1 MAMSRMALELAD
13 SSAHG
18 FGDVGIYG
26 SKQVY
31 IVCCGGSL
39 LLGRRGHER
48 SAILQQL
55 VCQWQFVQEQ
65 LGLHS
70 FLSRSDVC
78 HSRRDSVAQE
88 GYDEL
93 GALRDH
99 FQIAEGQ
106 RTINSYCCEI
116 DGWELYG
123 KRRGKKLHFQGS
135 RPRARQIMERIAQD
149 TMLETEMEEGKLSV
163 VVCAGWNTLSQTVI
177 CYQELQCLKA
187 LSKCAT
193 VAEFLQVSV
202 AFSGLPLLSFSELW
216 LHGKT
221 TQALQWLPRRRMEY
235 LCR

>member
-1 MAMSRMALELAD
+1 MCVIP
-13 SSAHG
+13 G
-18 FGDVGIYG
+18 
-26 SKQVY
+26 
-31 IVCCGGSL
+31 
-39 LLGRRGHER
+39 
-48 SAILQQL
+48 
-55 VCQWQFVQEQ
+55 
-65 LGLHS
+65 
-70 FLSRSDVC
+70 
-78 HSRRDSVAQE
+78 RDSVAQE

-106 RTINSYCCEI
+106 KTINSYGCEI

-123 KRRGKKLHFQGS
+123 KRGGKKLHFQGS

-149 TMLETEMEEGKLSV
+149 AMLETEMEEGKLSV